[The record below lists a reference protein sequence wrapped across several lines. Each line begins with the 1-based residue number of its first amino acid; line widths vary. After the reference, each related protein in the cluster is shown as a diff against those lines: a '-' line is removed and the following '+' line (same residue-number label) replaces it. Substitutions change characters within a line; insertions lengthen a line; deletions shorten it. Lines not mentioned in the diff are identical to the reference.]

1 MVHEDYKEMISAH
14 ALSALDAPEELVL
27 TEHLSLC
34 RECRLEFETWQAS
47 VATLVLTSEPLEPSP
62 ALRERILAQARAEA
76 LPARAEAVD
85 RPAGEK
91 SGAKVL
97 PFTSAPK
104 NVWSSFGSLGAI
116 AAAIIFVCL
125 LAAIIMLW
133 QQNQRTQEALKNA
146 QAEYARVLEFQKL
159 FASPNSRMVKLIGTK
174 DATTASAMF
183 VFDNSGHGML
193 MANGLP
199 VAPNKVYQLWFI
211 VGNKP
216 MPGSVFTTNQSGSGS
231 LIDNVPSVATE
242 NAVFAVTL
250 EPNRVDSPTGPIVLS
265 SSL

>member
-1 MVHEDYKEMISAH
+1 
-14 ALSALDAPEELVL
+14 
-27 TEHLSLC
+27 
-34 RECRLEFETWQAS
+34 
-47 VATLVLTSEPLEPSP
+47 
-62 ALRERILAQARAEA
+62 
-76 LPARAEAVD
+76 
-85 RPAGEK
+85 
-91 SGAKVL
+91 
-97 PFTSAPK
+97 
-104 NVWSSFGSLGAI
+104 
-116 AAAIIFVCL
+116 
-125 LAAIIMLW
+125 
-133 QQNQRTQEALKNA
+133 
-146 QAEYARVLEFQKL
+146 ARVLEFQKL